1 MYLIFNF
8 SFHSAL
14 ATNAT
19 DATNATNALLLVTAL
34 HTLFTPSVQMEA
46 F

>member
-19 DATNATNALLLVTAL
+19 DALLLVTAL
-34 HTLFTPSVQMEA
+34 YTLFTPSVQMEA